1 MDYVLCL
8 ASAISILTSMVFIGC
23 FPFFIAFKTLYNKFE
38 LLLNDVPSNSVCI
51 SFSS

>member
-1 MDYVLCL
+1 MGYVLCL
-8 ASAISILTSMVFIGC
+8 ASAISILTRMVFNSF
-23 FPFFIAFKTLYNKFE
+23 FPFFIAFKILYNKFE